1 MRTTYYVASTVDG
14 FIAEADGSVDYL
26 SELGEPD
33 PNPYEKFISSVD
45 GLLMGRST
53 YDQVLGF
60 GQWPY
65 SELACW
71 IATNRELDQVA
82 GNTLAIQGD
91 PKAMVSRIEDAGTKH
106 LWLVGGGKLATQFL
120 RAKLIDR
127 LIVSIIPVA
136 LGAGIHLF
144 EGLDAKHWFTHEQTE
159 TRSGGI
165 IELHYSMK

>member
-1 MRTTYYVASTVDG
+1 MKTTYYVASTVDG
-14 FIAEADGSVDYL
+14 FIAEADGGVDYL
-26 SELGEPD
+26 SELGESD
-33 PNPYEKFISSVD
+33 ASSYEAFITTVD

-60 GQWPY
+60 GEWHYGERP
-65 SELACW
+65 CW
-71 IATNRELDQVA
+71 IATNRDLDQVA
-82 GNTLAIQGD
+82 GNSSAIQGD
-91 PKAMVSRIEDAGTKH
+91 PSSMVARIESAGTKH

-120 RAKLIDR
+120 RANLIDR

-136 LGAGIHLF
+136 LGTGIRLF

-159 TRSGGI
+159 TQPGGI